1 LGSANRPGDP
11 SHSLA
16 FSQGAFD
23 LLAFLPA
30 LNQSIL
36 YELGGNMSTTGAIG
50 CGTGNGAGT
59 GMFVV
64 MFL

>member
-1 LGSANRPGDP
+1 LGSANRLGDP

-16 FSQGAFD
+16 FSQGVLDF
-23 LLAFLPA
+23 LAFLPA

-36 YELGGNMSTTGAIG
+36 YELGGNMPTTGAIG
-50 CGTGNGAGT
+50 RGAGNGAGT